1 MKETAPCPWCTDGGR
16 AFLYKSRKPFMSY
29 TVQCTTCDARGPH
42 VIIQGQ
48 DMRLND
54 KDRKKFI
61 NEAQTEAIDRW
72 NKLGDK

>member
-1 MKETAPCPWCTDGGR
+1 
-16 AFLYKSRKPFMSY
+16 MSY